1 MSLARLALA
10 YHVTPAQ
17 LRACTNRE
25 IRAMRRA
32 LVELE
37 RAMKSKKGGK

>member
-17 LRACTNRE
+17 IRACTNRE

-32 LVELE
+32 LAELE
-37 RAMKSKKGGK
+37 RAMKKKGGK